1 MKTSEQLNSKGLLK
15 TAQKCVA
22 DGKATVDLPRTLDD
36 FFTGGHWNKV
46 PTASGKPFVSFCE
59 FASSPQP
66 HGLGLGQ
73 YNGHITASQ
82 AWALCSGHAKLR
94 AELLKLVVDDVQ
106 PLAKHGTNQ
115 HSGGGDNI
123 TSKPQRGTGAEY
135 LLRKIRTAA
144 DGGCPKATKVME
156 QLRNGELSSVNK
168 AAIKAGVKKAKDSD
182 KDRDPVDRLKM
193 YWKRTNKKQRAAF
206 IDFLVNSGEIDGAE

>member
-115 HSGGGDNI
+115 HSGGVDNVN
-123 TSKPQRGTGAEY
+123 SKTQRGTGAEY

>member
-106 PLAKHGTNQ
+106 PLAKHGRPTKG
-115 HSGGGDNI
+115 SKGDNI
-123 TSKPQRGTGAEY
+123 TFKPQRGTGAEY

>member
-106 PLAKHGTNQ
+106 PLAKRGRPTKG
-115 HSGGGDNI
+115 SKGDII
-123 TSKPQRGTGAEY
+123 TFKADRGTGAEY

-206 IDFLVNSGEIDGAE
+206 IDFLVDSGEIDGAE

>member
-106 PLAKHGTNQ
+106 PLAKHGGKRTKQ
-115 HSGGGDNI
+115 VDNI
-123 TSKPQRGTGAEY
+123 NSKTQGGTGAEY

-206 IDFLVNSGEIDGAE
+206 IDFLVDSGEIDGAE

>member
-144 DGGCPKATKVME
+144 DGG
-156 QLRNGELSSVNK
+156 
-168 AAIKAGVKKAKDSD
+168 
-182 KDRDPVDRLKM
+182 
-193 YWKRTNKKQRAAF
+193 
-206 IDFLVNSGEIDGAE
+206 